1 MQPVVPNVIKNI
13 LFVYSIL
20 INRYKIPIRKLPLLM
35 KYHKEVEL
43 MFVILSSLKIPY
55 KYVSKAQK
63 KKWNEKMF
71 NITLTIFYCE
81 NVDL

>member
-63 KKWNEKMF
+63 KRMKKCL
-71 NITLTIFYCE
+71 ILHCTIFYCE
-81 NVDL
+81 NIDL